1 MSLFPL
7 FRFASN
13 EDREDFTHLLF
24 FRVTMRMVRCTRFR
38 HQSLLFSLL
47 SLSVFYFP
55 SIRWHYVSSFIS
67 SVFFLFS
74 RKKKNCLLLSIQL
87 SIWFWRKKIFP
98 SFKNIFPSTIK
109 RNTCLLLGRFYMD
122 FLFHKAEESSFN
134 LLSYIKLASIP
145 ASMSIIPFLE
155 IRDCLSQKYN
165 FYDYERLPFF
175 FLPFSFFLNFFFF
188 LFILLMWPF
197 LEIVI

>member
-1 MSLFPL
+1 MRTERILHTSSFFELPCAWSGVL
-7 FRFASN
+7 DFATNLCYLVYCLSP
-13 EDREDFTHLLF
+13 FSIFLLF
-24 FRVTMRMVRCTRFR
+24 DGIMFLLLSR
-38 HQSLLFSLL
+38 LFS
-47 SLSVFYFP
+47 FYFP
-55 SIRWHYVSSFIS
+55 E
-67 SVFFLFS
+67 
-74 RKKKNCLLLSIQL
+74 KKKNCLLLSIQL

-197 LEIVI
+197 FFRNSNIGKNSG